1 MALVD
6 HVHDISQVIDV
17 MDNKVEGLR
26 KEVTELKAG
35 SGLEAIAT
43 DEGFRGARGRV
54 IEDRLLKLT
63 HTMEGLKFE
72 LPKEVIAEY
81 KKSTNFE
88 MGLMQIG
95 HVSYKYEYQV
105 VWPSS
110 ELGTPSSKLKILSRS
125 YLRTQMCPWR
135 SSNHSTIP
143 YPRLRN
149 DESCFSPF
157 CCRGALVGIV
167 SDHFALTWIWPRDR
181 VRSLTS
187 ALLKTKSH
195 VRICRGRTL

>member
-43 DEGFRGARGRV
+43 DEGFR
-54 IEDRLLKLT
+54 EDRLLKLT

-105 VWPSS
+105 V
-110 ELGTPSSKLKILSRS
+110 
-125 YLRTQMCPWR
+125 
-135 SSNHSTIP
+135 
-143 YPRLRN
+143 
-149 DESCFSPF
+149 
-157 CCRGALVGIV
+157 
-167 SDHFALTWIWPRDR
+167 
-181 VRSLTS
+181 
-187 ALLKTKSH
+187 
-195 VRICRGRTL
+195 

>member
-6 HVHDISQVIDV
+6 HVHDISQVIGV

-26 KEVTELKAG
+26 KEVVELKAG

-43 DEGFRGARGRV
+43 DEGFR
-54 IEDRLLKLT
+54 EDRLLKLT
-63 HTMEGLKFE
+63 RTMEGLKFE
-72 LPKEVIAEY
+72 LPKEVVAEY

-110 ELGTPSSKLKILSRS
+110 ELGTPSSKLKILS
-125 YLRTQMCPWR
+125 
-135 SSNHSTIP
+135 SNHSTSVGVSRPFGRMQEAKQGSTKASLVEPTVNYAIP
-143 YPRLRN
+143 HSYP
-149 DESCFSPF
+149 SYSS
-157 CCRGALVGIV
+157 
-167 SDHFALTWIWPRDR
+167 SDNSI
-181 VRSLTS
+181 
-187 ALLKTKSH
+187 TK
-195 VRICRGRTL
+195 